1 VPRSPLFP
9 YYRAHRARL
18 PSPVPTGEQR
28 SIGKGSVSSGSL
40 KVSAFQARTIPLFHE
55 EVAVLVGTFAELSD
69 DWTDAHASA
78 PLRCAVSGAPLRRD
92 GCVAYLYFRD
102 PCYEPARG
110 GSINLDHAAEACKK
124 LAVAVAHAQREGTFL
139 LVEPDLR
146 NHVNVANLA
155 LAFQSVL
162 YPSSISV
169 EDRHTAGIARSNLS
183 MVSLAT
189 TDGLTPWMHE
199 GQRIAPARLC
209 GEPGANAV
217 TWKARQASQTHVPF
231 SVQPAQR
238 SEISQVYNARRHG
251 VDRRPLFISAGG
263 QGEPPEVLV
272 TLYDV
277 VEGALIARKRARMLS
292 ADGSG
297 AEALAAEYE
306 RAVLSI
312 PVEELADRLEPLFN
326 DRGIGR
332 DATAFEPRM
341 KPFPEPTAWQATA
354 DKALEE
360 DGAAEAELANSRATL
375 ASRVRTIPTKAS
387 LAGKQQQRF
396 ADLSSNERF
405 AADKNES
412 AASGAAKTL
421 RYDGEYIHALLVRHG
436 RAEALLQAGVPADV
450 LRAKVSDDPHLAEIV
465 EDAIRS
471 AQAGSAPKR
480 RRGHPSSGAASS
492 GAGPAPQPAAPQPAA
507 SQSADG
513 LSGRGRGKGKGK
525 AKVG

>member
-1 VPRSPLFP
+1 
-9 YYRAHRARL
+9 
-18 PSPVPTGEQR
+18 
-28 SIGKGSVSSGSL
+28 
-40 KVSAFQARTIPLFHE
+40 VSAFQARTILLFHE

-78 PLRCAVSGAPLRRD
+78 PLRCAVSGAPLRVE

-102 PCYEPARG
+102 PCYDPAS
-110 GSINLDHAAEACKK
+110 GSISLDHAAEACKK

-146 NHVNVANLA
+146 NHINVSNLA
-155 LAFQSVL
+155 LAFQSTPATPRPHPFPPFISPLSYRQLAGVL

-199 GQRIAPARLC
+199 GKRIAPARLC
-209 GEPGANAV
+209 GKPGANAV
-217 TWKARQASQTHVPF
+217 TWKVRQASQAHVPF

-238 SEISQVYNARRHG
+238 GEISRVYNARRHG
-251 VDRRPLFISAGG
+251 VDRRPLFISVGD
-263 QGEPPEVLV
+263 ELPEVLV

-277 VEGALIARKRARMLS
+277 VEGALIARERARMLG

-306 RAVLSI
+306 KAVLSI
-312 PVEELADRLEPLFN
+312 PVEELGDRLEPLFN

-360 DGAAEAELANSRATL
+360 DGAAEAELASSRATL

-387 LAGKQQQRF
+387 LAGEQQQRF

-405 AADKNES
+405 SADKNES
-412 AASGAAKTL
+412 AASGAAKLL

-450 LRAKVSDDPHLAEIV
+450 LRAKVRDDRHLAEIV

-480 RRGHPSSGAASS
+480 RRGQPSSGTASS

-513 LSGRGRGKGKGK
+513 LSGRGRGKGKAK
-525 AKVG
+525 AKVC